1 MSTWYVVGEVH
12 ADGVLGVVGVRVR
25 RNAAVRP
32 LQDLA
37 LVGRVIVGYT
47 HTERGVAVLLPE
59 LAELLH
65 AERFP
70 REERSGLLD
79 HFHYLRGLSV
89 RWCIGDQ
96 VRERLHRGERERERE
111 GGKKGER
118 EIERVGGKEGE
129 RVTSPNLPR
138 QVQHME
144 SSRTYLDT
152 GQSYNV
158 DDSRHNVR
166 VGLSL
171 SEHLPPER
179 LAHWDQRHGH
189 VCGPV

>member
-12 ADGVLGVVGVRVR
+12 ADGVLGVVGVWVR

-47 HTERGVAVLLPE
+47 HTECGVAVLLPE

-89 RWCIGDQ
+89 RWRIGDQ

-111 GGKKGER
+111 R
-118 EIERVGGKEGE
+118 EGGKEGE
-129 RVTSPNLPR
+129 REREKEWEGRREREREREKEREGRRERESPHQTCPDRFNTWRVQEPTWTLGSRITSMIAVTMS
-138 QVQHME
+138 
-144 SSRTYLDT
+144 
-152 GQSYNV
+152 G
-158 DDSRHNVR
+158 
-166 VGLSL
+166 
-171 SEHLPPER
+171 
-179 LAHWDQRHGH
+179 
-189 VCGPV
+189 